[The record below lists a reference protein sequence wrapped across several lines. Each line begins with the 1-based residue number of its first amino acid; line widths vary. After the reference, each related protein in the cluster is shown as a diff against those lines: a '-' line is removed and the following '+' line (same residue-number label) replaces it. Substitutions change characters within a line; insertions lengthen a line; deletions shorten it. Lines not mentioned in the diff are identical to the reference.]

1 MNLKNINLLV
11 TGGCGFIGSNFCNF
25 ICDKVNKLVIIDKI
39 TYAGNKDNIKHILNK
54 SNVILI
60 EEDIIY
66 HNFQKTYCDCN
77 INYIVHLAGETHV
90 DKSYSCLKN
99 FIDNNITATH
109 ILLESLKI
117 NKIPIIFFSTD
128 EIYGESNNNKFLETD
143 HYNPTNPYAATKA
156 AAELLINSYIKSY
169 NINIIIV
176 RCNNVYGLNQHNEK
190 VIPCFIDNAFNNKSL
205 NLHGNGNKIRDFVY
219 VDDIIDAI
227 LILMNCGVNQEIYNI
242 GYENPISI
250 LELAKIILKE
260 CGSDSKIEYIKDRQ
274 FNDNRYNINSD
285 KICELGWKPK
295 HITKDSFI
303 INIKKLI
310 KDKYDNN

>member
-1 MNLKNINLLV
+1 MV

-39 TYAGNKDNIKHILNK
+39 TYAGNKDNIKNILNND
-54 SNVILI
+54 NVILI

-66 HNFQKTYCDCN
+66 HNFQKTYSKYN

-90 DKSYSCLKN
+90 DKSYCCLKN

-143 HYNPTNPYAATKA
+143 LYNPTNPYAATKA

-176 RCNNVYGLNQHNEK
+176 RCNNVYGPNQHNEK
-190 VIPCFIDNAFNNKSL
+190 VIPSFIDNAINNNFLSI
-205 NLHGNGNKIRDFVY
+205 HGNGDKVRDFVY

-227 LILMNCGVNQEIYNI
+227 LILMNKGVNHEIYNI
-242 GYENPISI
+242 GYDNPISI
-250 LELAKIILKE
+250 LELAKLVLKHTN
-260 CGSDSKIEYIKDRQ
+260 SNSKLKYIDDRP
-274 FNDNRYNINSD
+274 FNDNRYNINND
-285 KICELGWKPK
+285 KISKLGWIPK
-295 HITKDSFI
+295 HTTNISFI
-303 INIKKLI
+303 NDIMYLI
-310 KDKYDNN
+310 SNKI

>member
-39 TYAGNKDNIKHILNK
+39 TYAGNKDNIKNILNK

-60 EEDIIY
+60 EEDITY
-66 HNFQKTYCDCN
+66 HNFQKTYCDYN

-109 ILLESLKI
+109 ILLESLKN

-128 EIYGESNNNKFLETD
+128 EIYGESNNNKFLESD

-190 VIPCFIDNAFNNKSL
+190 VIPSFIDNAFNNKSL
-205 NLHGNGNKIRDFVY
+205 NIHGDGDKIRDFVY

-227 LILMNCGVNQEIYNI
+227 LILMDCGVNHEIYNI

-250 LELAKIILKE
+250 LELAKLVLKITQ
-260 CGSDSKIEYIKDRQ
+260 SNSKLEYISDRP
-274 FNDNRYNINSD
+274 FNDNRYNINNE
-285 KICELGWKPK
+285 KMLNLGWNPK
-295 HITKDSFI
+295 HITKESLINNI
-303 INIKKLI
+303 IYLI
-310 KDKYDNN
+310 KNKYDNN